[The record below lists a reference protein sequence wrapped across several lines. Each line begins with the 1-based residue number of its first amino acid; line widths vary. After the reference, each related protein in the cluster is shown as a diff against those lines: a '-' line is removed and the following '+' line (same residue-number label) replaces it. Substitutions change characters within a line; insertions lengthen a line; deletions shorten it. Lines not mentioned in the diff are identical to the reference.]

1 MGELRLRARAR
12 PEAQIAQDAD
22 LELLGQV
29 GLGEGWSRLSP
40 LIAHA
45 QVEHL
50 GPRRRGAVLGIAHAT
65 GRAVVGTARSS
76 AAAQHDAGGS
86 LAHEREELARRGRF
100 FELRREILDRD
111 GAQLVSRHAAE
122 QPAKERGAV
131 LGGACVN
138 VLEDA
143 AVADGERR
151 RMAAAAVWRVMLHL
165 RALVWHRAPSTAS
178 HSVEERR
185 RASVRYEE
193 DGMARGWPRERCC
206 RRRAH
211 CDVVAAMAAP
221 AAPELVL
228 RPVLEVHSARWRAR
242 RGSSETGSAPMY
254 LDRRSPALSHAIKG
268 APLSALRIRHT
279 TLLSG
284 GEGAGD
290 GGGEGGGGGAGGGVP
305 RKCKHGR
312 RPSAPLTRSGSRYLS
327 RSCELGIKSE
337 RLMESH

>member
-1 MGELRLRARAR
+1 MAARA
-12 PEAQIAQDAD
+12 
-22 LELLGQV
+22 LLQASG
-29 GLGEGWSRLSP
+29 P
-40 LIAHA
+40 L
-45 QVEHL
+45 
-50 GPRRRGAVLGIAHAT
+50 RC
-65 GRAVVGTARSS
+65 
-76 AAAQHDAGGS
+76 GGC
-86 LAHEREELARRGRF
+86 
-100 FELRREILDRD
+100 D
-111 GAQLVSRHAAE
+111 
-122 QPAKERGAV
+122 
-131 LGGACVN
+131 
-138 VLEDA
+138 
-143 AVADGERR
+143 
-151 RMAAAAVWRVMLHL
+151 
-165 RALVWHRAPSTAS
+165 
-178 HSVEERR
+178 
-185 RASVRYEE
+185 
-193 DGMARGWPRERCC
+193 
-206 RRRAH
+206 
-211 CDVVAAMAAP
+211 DVVAAMAAP

-305 RKCKHGR
+305 RKCKNGR